1 MPWSWSETWTLGG
14 WPPYLTALSRR
25 LERIIR
31 TTICC
36 VWTATGARSNS
47 NVGDADLVVEGR
59 LHRRIRRSGGDVD
72 VFGHLVLADGVEAAD
87 FEELVDE
94 LVEAVEFGLH
104 GGVEL
109 FPPFGVEVPHP
120 RVWR

>member
-1 MPWSWSETWTLGG
+1 MDGDGG
-14 WPPYLTALSRR
+14 
-25 LERIIR
+25 EVEFE
-31 TTICC
+31 C
-36 VWTATGARSNS
+36 
-47 NVGDADLVVEGR
+47 VGDADLVVEGGS
-59 LHRRIRRSGGDVD
+59 IGAFGDQAGDVD

-120 RVWR
+120 EGLEIELQGRDGGFELVVTLSTKLAWRWLRRIS